1 MVRWLVVRVTSIA
14 SLLQRCLLVR
24 YPLEQNG
31 PKLLFHSDGGSSGN
45 VTRTIKYQQTPRFV
59 FFPSC
64 LFSSSFSSSSSLSL
78 SVYAYDLSL
87 TVLR

>member
-1 MVRWLVVRVTSIA
+1 MIIRKRAREEEKGAGGGGGGRGLQMVRWLVVRVTSIA

-45 VTRTIKYQQTPRFV
+45 VTRTN
-59 FFPSC
+59 
-64 LFSSSFSSSSSLSL
+64 
-78 SVYAYDLSL
+78 
-87 TVLR
+87 